1 MTPEGILPHFVGM
14 DKEIPVLFW
23 FFISAPVL
31 QLFFNMGIMEREPVP
46 ADAGRKGFR
55 IESGACR
62 AGKRGDR

>member
-1 MTPEGILPHFVGM
+1 VTPEGILPHFAGM

-46 ADAGRKGFR
+46 AAAGRR
-55 IESGACR
+55 VSG
-62 AGKRGDR
+62 